1 MAEHS
6 WRTAL
11 IATIIAKL
19 EGADPAR
26 AAYLAVWHDTQ
37 ETRTGDV
44 NHLGKKYA
52 PAGDPQ
58 EVTADQTAG
67 MPEVLASAIRELV
80 AEYEAKESPEA
91 VCARDAD
98 KLECLLQGI
107 EYKAQGCENA
117 QRWIDNSRG
126 RLVTKTANR
135 LADELLAQGSLDWL
149 RAASGR
155 GQGVEP
161 RSSGHEPRDP
171 GFGDAVGLTL
181 PGSTSM
187 GLRPE
192 ARVPGLWAS
201 GCEPRG
207 SSSFFNRRGNEGG
220 WENLPHLPTPSRP
233 AGMTNRDS
241 LRRSVTAAYGAR
253 TERPRRGV
261 VAPAGV

>member
-1 MAEHS
+1 MNEPHAGQPCPCEQREPEIQNPGGIQAGRPRPPLPPDLVEVGHGWWMAGVRDPESVAEHS

-11 IATIIAKL
+11 IATVIAKL

-37 ETRTGDV
+37 ESRTGDV

-98 KLECLLQGI
+98 TLECLLQGI
-107 EYKAQGCENA
+107 EYKAQGYENA

-126 RLVTKTANR
+126 RLVTETANR
-135 LADELLAQGSLDWL
+135 LADELTAQGSLDWL
-149 RAASGR
+149 RAAL
-155 GQGVEP
+155 
-161 RSSGHEPRDP
+161 D
-171 GFGDAVGLTL
+171 
-181 PGSTSM
+181 
-187 GLRPE
+187 
-192 ARVPGLWAS
+192 
-201 GCEPRG
+201 
-207 SSSFFNRRGNEGG
+207 EGK
-220 WENLPHLPTPSRP
+220 
-233 AGMTNRDS
+233 A
-241 LRRSVTAAYGAR
+241 
-253 TERPRRGV
+253 
-261 VAPAGV
+261 